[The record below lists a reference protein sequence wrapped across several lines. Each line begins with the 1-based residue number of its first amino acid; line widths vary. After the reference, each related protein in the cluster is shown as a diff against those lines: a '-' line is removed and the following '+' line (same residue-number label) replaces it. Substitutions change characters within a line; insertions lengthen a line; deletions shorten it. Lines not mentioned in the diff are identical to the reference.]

1 MCYDFHSQYLFSIDM
16 NKKNLKLKK
25 IDQEILQI
33 FMQNQ
38 NYGHLTIVTGA
49 FALCKIKFDVLPKN
63 NSFGNPIP
71 LAPSTI

>member
-1 MCYDFHSQYLFSIDM
+1 MIFICDICSLLIWRKIFF
-16 NKKNLKLKK
+16 KLKK

-33 FMQNQ
+33 FIQNQ

-71 LAPSTI
+71 LAPTTI